1 MVTGNENTVLS
12 ELHKTVYA
20 TGLKLHFK
28 LLRLNYIYLQHCL
41 HKYLFTPEN
50 IVGFLLCEK
59 YIIRGQSVL

>member
-28 LLRLNYIYLQHCL
+28 LLRLNYITKLDKFKTEL
-41 HKYLFTPEN
+41 KTYLFKKAFKCN
-50 IVGFLLCEK
+50 
-59 YIIRGQSVL
+59 S